1 MDGKL
6 DLTAV
11 NADITTA
18 TIGALD
24 AKVENLTSTDLLD
37 VAGDAII
44 TATGDVTAKTLNVG
58 GKLNLSAV
66 NVTITTAEVTE
77 NATIIATGDATVGD
91 VTVGQNLSITAENLV
106 LNTLTAAEITLKAD
120 AITDTTPTGQISIQT
135 QKLTVEADTFGTA
148 ENAITTKLTG
158 AAQLLMKIT
167 DALYLEDHSDEVVIE
182 QMDTDTADVVVSF
195 TGDVTSNVD
204 IAGKSVAMTI
214 GGIAILKD
222 IQSETDVT
230 IDVADFAEIG
240 SITAGGNVQIRGEGD
255 VIVADVEAIN
265 LVLIVHGTAE
275 LEDVKVVGHVQLDA
289 VGRLMVSSIDSNSM
303 MLTAGSSLTAGK
315 LSSYGPVEIS
325 AVNVYLTTVEGYT
338 VDVTVDDVLLFQ
350 KLFAT
355 VDVTILSNGQVVS
368 AADSSI
374 TSMYGDILV
383 DAKGGYKS
391 ESGATLAADG
401 KVEIS
406 AGGNA
411 IVMNAA
417 VNAQKLVLTDA
428 KDVTAVLDQTANEVI
443 ITTKVDDATVNLD
456 VTAAENLNVK
466 LDMAGKNDTL
476 NLTSG
481 VDNNR
486 FLVKADSITLEQQ
499 GMIQVSGLENAV
511 INSTGK
517 EAIVDIYEMPCTMT
531 VNTNQGDDVI
541 NVGILLETKP
551 EGITAVQVDEGWLT
565 VGTNHALTVN
575 TGSGIDRIN
584 ANSIVEELIFAGGSE
599 EDTLYITEYSYAD
612 KFDRYP
618 IGSFGAYEDVENV
631 IIERLVDMYEVVD
644 GDNLYDIGERFGVTV
659 EQLVEWNGEWITDPD
674 LIYTGQQFYIGPY
687 KTELEIV
694 TDRIG
699 A

>member
-1 MDGKL
+1 
-6 DLTAV
+6 
-11 NADITTA
+11 
-18 TIGALD
+18 
-24 AKVENLTSTDLLD
+24 
-37 VAGDAII
+37 
-44 TATGDVTAKTLNVG
+44 
-58 GKLNLSAV
+58 
-66 NVTITTAEVTE
+66 
-77 NATIIATGDATVGD
+77 
-91 VTVGQNLSITAENLV
+91 
-106 LNTLTAAEITLKAD
+106 
-120 AITDTTPTGQISIQT
+120 
-135 QKLTVEADTFGTA
+135 
-148 ENAITTKLTG
+148 
-158 AAQLLMKIT
+158 
-167 DALYLEDHSDEVVIE
+167 
-182 QMDTDTADVVVSF
+182 
-195 TGDVTSNVD
+195 
-204 IAGKSVAMTI
+204 
-214 GGIAILKD
+214 
-222 IQSETDVT
+222 
-230 IDVADFAEIG
+230 
-240 SITAGGNVQIRGEGD
+240 
-255 VIVADVEAIN
+255 
-265 LVLIVHGTAE
+265 
-275 LEDVKVVGHVQLDA
+275 
-289 VGRLMVSSIDSNSM
+289 MVSSIDSNSM
-303 MLTAGSSLTAGK
+303 MLTACSSLTAGK

-338 VDVTVDDVLLFQ
+338 VDVTVDNVLLFQ

-417 VNAQKLVLTDA
+417 VTAQKLVLTDA

-443 ITTKVDDATVNLD
+443 ITTKVDNATVNLD

-517 EAIVDIYEMPCTMT
+517 ETIVDIYEMPCTMT

-541 NVGILLETKP
+541 NVGILLEAKP